1 MAAMKVLRQI
11 RQSFG
16 TDQRG
21 TATIELAVVLP
32 VLLTIGLGV
41 IEFGNMI
48 YRYHLIS
55 TGVRDAARYAAGFQ
69 QGAKD
74 AEARNIAARGVTTGG
89 TNRVDWWIPSNV
101 AIAYTTV
108 ANNDGFGNKLYRGG
122 ANIVMVTVSTSVPY
136 QPLGFLGYLGVG
148 TINLSASHEE
158 RLFGVR

>member
-1 MAAMKVLRQI
+1 MRLR
-11 RQSFG
+11 REHG
-16 TDQRG
+16 RALGGDCRG
-21 TATIELAVVLP
+21 TATLELAIVLP

-41 IEFGNMI
+41 IEFGNML

-89 TNRVDWWIPSNV
+89 TNRVDWWTPSDV
-101 AIAYTTV
+101 AIAYATV
-108 ANNDGFGNKLYRGG
+108 ANDDGAGNKLYRGG
-122 ANIVMVTVSTSVPY
+122 DNIVMVTVSTSVSY
-136 QPLGFLGYLGVG
+136 QPLGFLGYLGLG
-148 TINLSASHEE
+148 TIPLSTSHQE